1 MFKKTSQPRSYAL
14 NLINNSPL
22 SRARTFTLALHLE
35 KGNALKQPKENHT
48 IKYTPPLTRSKSKQ
62 SQKQTPSTEKHTN
75 QPTNPI
81 QTNQNPNQNQK
92 TTYSPTVPPL
102 NQPLLNPPPHKHN
115 LPRTAHQLPIKI
127 KLVHLQKQPQTL
139 TPQKQHHPTAP
150 EALHQ
155 TLNPLTIPN
164 PY

>member
-1 MFKKTSQPRSYAL
+1 MFKKTSQPISYVL
-14 NLINNSPL
+14 SLINNSPL
-22 SRARTFTLALHLE
+22 SRARTFTSALHLE

-62 SQKQTPSTEKHTN
+62 SHKHPPQKNIPTN
-75 QPTNPI
+75 QPTVLK
-81 QTNQNPNQNQK
+81 QTK
-92 TTYSPTVPPL
+92 TKTKKDHILLNRPPL
-102 NQPLLNPPPHKHN
+102 NQPLLNSPPHKHN
-115 LPRTAHQLPIKI
+115 LPRTAHQLPIQI
-127 KLVHLQKQPQTL
+127 KTVHLQKQTQTL

-150 EALHQ
+150 QALHQ